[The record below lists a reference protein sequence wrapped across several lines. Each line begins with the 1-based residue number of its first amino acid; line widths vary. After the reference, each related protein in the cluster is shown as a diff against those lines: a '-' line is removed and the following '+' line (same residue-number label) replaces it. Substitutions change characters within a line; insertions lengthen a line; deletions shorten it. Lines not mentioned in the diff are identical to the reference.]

1 MLSKLYRLTGQ
12 DNFKK
17 VATQGRSF
25 FLKELGLKW
34 RENNLTNSRFA
45 FVVSTQI
52 DKRSTVRN
60 KIKRRLRDIIY
71 QRLKKIKPGFD
82 LMFLTRQTIKNL
94 EYKDL
99 EKIVEQILTKA
110 GLLNF

>member
-1 MLSKLYRLTGQ
+1 MLPKLHCLTGQ
-12 DNFKK
+12 ENFKK
-17 VATQGRSF
+17 VATGGRSF

-60 KIKRRLRDIIY
+60 KIKRRLRDIVY
-71 QRLKKIKPGFD
+71 QRLEKIKPGFD
-82 LMFLTRQTIKNL
+82 LMFLTRPAIKNL
-94 EYKDL
+94 EYADL
-99 EKIVEQILTKA
+99 AKLAEQLLIKA
-110 GLLNF
+110 GLI